1 MTAPR
6 GVTLPGA
13 LGAAG
18 LALLAACGAERP
30 AAADAPTT
38 STTPAFEP
46 PVVTNP
52 ESPVNYP
59 PALWE
64 QQVEG
69 TVVLRLHLDERGNV
83 APDSTRVSETSGYPT
98 LDSAALRAVPDMR
111 FAPARR
117 GGQPVATTFLQPVHF
132 RHQQRAGAPSRP

>member
-1 MTAPR
+1 MTARWRLGGLAP
-6 GVTLPGA
+6 V
-13 LGAAG
+13 LGAVLAGCSGERPPEEG
-18 LALLAACGAERP
+18 LANSA
-30 AAADAPTT
+30 
-38 STTPAFEP
+38 TPAFEA

-59 PALWE
+59 SDLWE

-69 TVVLRLHLDERGNV
+69 TVVLRLHVDDRGTV
-83 APDSTRVSETSGYPT
+83 VPDSTRVAETSGYPA
-98 LDSAALRAVPDMR
+98 LDSAALKAVPDMR

-132 RHQQRAGAPSRP
+132 QHRQRTGAPNRP

>member
-6 GVTLPGA
+6 GGTLLAPFV
-13 LGAAG
+13 GAA
-18 LALLAACGAERP
+18 LALLPACGGGQPPSE
-30 AAADAPTT
+30 APIT
-38 STTPAFEP
+38 SATPAFEP

-59 PALWE
+59 PDLWE

-69 TVVLRLHLDERGNV
+69 TVVLRLHLDERGTV
-83 APDSTRVSETSGYPT
+83 VPDSTRVSETSGYPA

-132 RHQQRAGAPSRP
+132 RHQQRAGAPTRP

>member
-6 GVTLPGA
+6 RVAPVA
-13 LGAAG
+13 LVVGTG
-18 LALLAACGAERP
+18 LALLAACGGGQPPEE
-30 AAADAPTT
+30 AP
-38 STTPAFEP
+38 SNSATPAFEP
-46 PVVTNP
+46 PVVIDP

-59 PALWE
+59 TDLWE

-83 APDSTRVSETSGYPT
+83 VPDSTRVAESSGYPA
-98 LDSAALRAVPDMR
+98 LDSAALKAVPDMR
-111 FAPARR
+111 LAPARR

-132 RHQQRAGAPSRP
+132 RHQQRTGAPNRP

>member
-1 MTAPR
+1 MTASR
-6 GVTLPGA
+6 RVTRWGPWVT
-13 LGAAG
+13 AG
-18 LALLAACGAERP
+18 LALLTGCSGE
-30 AAADAPTT
+30 
-38 STTPAFEP
+38 TPREEPPSNSATPPFEP

-59 PALWE
+59 ADLWE

-69 TVVLRLHLDERGNV
+69 TVVLRLHLDARGAV
-83 APDSTRVSETSGYPT
+83 APESTRVAESSGYPA

-117 GGQPVATTFLQPVHF
+117 DGRPVATTFLQPVHF
-132 RHQQRAGAPSRP
+132 RHQQRTGAPNRP

>member
-6 GVTLPGA
+6 GMTRWACTV
-13 LGAAG
+13 AG
-18 LALLAACGAERP
+18 LVLIAACGVEQPP
-30 AAADAPTT
+30 ADTPNT
-38 STTPAFEP
+38 STAPAFEP

-59 PALWE
+59 QDLWE

-69 TVVLRLHLDERGNV
+69 TVVLRLHLDAGGTV
-83 APDSTRVSETSGYPT
+83 VPDSTRVAETSGYPA
-98 LDSAALRAVPDMR
+98 LDSAAVRAVPDMR

-132 RHQQRAGAPSRP
+132 RHQQRAGSPSRP